1 MVEGCTPTVLLGE
14 MVDISDIRPAKNK
27 RPPNFGRLFN
37 RSYFNLV
44 CMNFEVDIEKYWNL
58 LVDNVVLYGPKIII
72 AILALWLGFKLI
84 NRLVKLARKGLGNLG
99 FSETLLSFSQ
109 SIMSILLKGF
119 LLVVLAGYLGFD
131 LTVFVT
137 VLATAGLAIGLAL
150 QGSLSNLAAGII
162 ILIFK
167 PYRVGD
173 WIEVDG
179 KFGKVEEILIFNTLI
194 VTPGQKT
201 LILPNGAVI
210 EGIVTN
216 FSKKGMIRLE
226 LNVTMPYEESFPR
239 VKQIIQ
245 NALSGLDKVLQDPE
259 PEIGIENYDSHSVLL
274 AVRPYVK
281 PDDYWEVTFAT
292 YEAIK
297 KAFYQHNIKVAYSEG
312 VEIGTIGE

>member
-1 MVEGCTPTVLLGE
+1 
-14 MVDISDIRPAKNK
+14 
-27 RPPNFGRLFN
+27 
-37 RSYFNLV
+37 
-44 CMNFEVDIEKYWNL
+44 MNFDVDIEKYWNL
-58 LVDNVVLYGPKIII
+58 LVDNVVFYGPKLLV
-72 AILALWLGFKLI
+72 ALLALWLGFKLI
-84 NRLVKLARKGLGNLG
+84 NRLVRLTRKGLGNIG
-99 FSETLLSFSQ
+99 FSDTLLSFTQ
-109 SIMSILLKGF
+109 SILSVLLKG
-119 LLVVLAGYLGFD
+119 LLLIILAGYLGFD

-150 QGSLSNLAAGII
+150 QGSLSNFAAGII

-167 PYRVGD
+167 PYRIGD

-179 KFGKVEEILIFNTLI
+179 KFGKVEEIQIFNTLI

-201 LILPNGAVI
+201 LIIPNGSVI

-239 VKQIIQ
+239 VKGIIQ
-245 NALSGLDKVLQDPE
+245 EALMEVDKVIRDPA

-274 AVRPYVK
+274 AVRPYVA

-297 KAFYQHNIKVAYSEG
+297 KAFNQNNIKVAYSEG
-312 VEIGTIGE
+312 VEIGAIGE

>member
-1 MVEGCTPTVLLGE
+1 
-14 MVDISDIRPAKNK
+14 
-27 RPPNFGRLFN
+27 
-37 RSYFNLV
+37 
-44 CMNFEVDIEKYWNL
+44 MNFDVDIEKYWNL
-58 LVDNVVLYGPKIII
+58 LVDNVVFYGPKLLV
-72 AILALWLGFKLI
+72 ALLALWLGFKLI
-84 NRLVKLARKGLGNLG
+84 NRLVRLTRKGLSNVG
-99 FSETLLSFSQ
+99 FSDTLLSFTQ
-109 SIMSILLKGF
+109 SILSVLLKG
-119 LLVVLAGYLGFD
+119 LLLIILAGYLGFD

-150 QGSLSNLAAGII
+150 QGSLSNFAAGII

-167 PYRVGD
+167 PYRIGD

-179 KFGKVEEILIFNTLI
+179 KFGKVEEIQIFNTLI

-201 LILPNGAVI
+201 LIIPNGSVI

-239 VKQIIQ
+239 VKGIIQ
-245 NALSGLDKVLQDPE
+245 EALMGVDKVIRDPA
-259 PEIGIENYDSHSVLL
+259 PEIGIENYDSHSVVL
-274 AVRPYVK
+274 AVRPYVA

-297 KAFYQHNIKVAYSEG
+297 KAFNQNNIKVAYSEG
-312 VEIGTIGE
+312 VEIGAIGE